1 MLLWFMKEKLTL
13 AVTFGEVLKEER
25 LRNNLSQEAL
35 AYASGLERNFISSME
50 RGISQPTITTLFKLA
65 EQLKISPNDLIQ
77 KVSDKK

>member
-1 MLLWFMKEKLTL
+1 MKEKPVL

-65 EQLKISPNDLIQ
+65 EQLKISPSDLIQ